1 MKASLANPK
10 VVSKLCD
17 AIASGE
23 GIAKICK
30 RKDMPSKAAVY
41 LRMASDPEFSTR
53 IARARE
59 AQQDAEVDAMIE
71 MADRATE
78 RNWQVVRLRIWARQW
93 RAAKL
98 APKKYGERME
108 LAGKVEFNQIA
119 SALDAA
125 RKRVREMR
133 ERERGDHSSS
143 ESTP

>member
-30 RKDMPSKAAVY
+30 RKDMPSAAAVY

-53 IARARE
+53 IARARA

-78 RNWQVVRLRIWARQW
+78 KNWQVVRLRIWARQW

-98 APKKYGERME
+98 APRKYAEKLE
-108 LAGKVEFNQIA
+108 LAGKVEFPFA

-133 ERERGDHSSS
+133 ESGDHSSV